1 MIELKSAKA
10 FFYKKFRLFE
20 ERILKMNIDR
30 NGTDTVVSR
39 TTDFLLSQT
48 LECGQCFHFIKKDE
62 EDYLISAKGRCLHVS
77 QNGDV
82 LTFYDTEP
90 EEYESVWK
98 HYFDLDNDYGQ
109 IKEALLEKDSTLKPA
124 IDDMWGVRILNQD
137 FFETLI
143 SFIISQNQQI
153 PRIKQIVAR
162 ISCNYGEKYN
172 AEMCGFPDAD
182 AILAAGEEGVKECKA
197 GFRAPYI
204 IDACSKYKDGTVCE
218 ERLRSEA
225 YDECISELKLIKGVG
240 DKVANCVALFSL
252 GRRNAFPVDVWI
264 RRIMESIYF
273 GRETAVSAI
282 QELAA
287 EKFGEYGGYAQQ
299 YLFCLA
305 RKRK

>member
-1 MIELKSAKA
+1 
-10 FFYKKFRLFE
+10 
-20 ERILKMNIDR
+20 MNIEIKGR
-30 NGTDTVVSR
+30 NTVVSGIK
-39 TTDFLLSQT
+39 DFLLSQT

-77 QNGDV
+77 QNCDA
-82 LTFYDTEP
+82 LTFYDTQP

-98 HYFDLDNDYGQ
+98 YYFDLDNDYGQ
-109 IKEALLEKDSTLKPA
+109 IKEALLEKDNTLKPA
-124 IDDMWGVRILNQD
+124 IEDMWGVRILNQD

-162 ISCNYGEKYN
+162 ISCNYGTKYN
-172 AEMCGFPDAD
+172 DEMCGFPSAD
-182 AILAAGEEGVKECKA
+182 AIILAGEEGIKECKA

-204 IDACSKYKDGTVCE
+204 IDACMKYNDGTVSE
-218 ERLRSEA
+218 ERLREEP
-225 YDECISELKLIKGVG
+225 YEECISELKQIKGVG

-264 RRIMESIYF
+264 KRIMESIYF
-273 GRETAVSAI
+273 GKETPIPAI

>member
-1 MIELKSAKA
+1 M
-10 FFYKKFRLFE
+10 
-20 ERILKMNIDR
+20 MNIDR
-30 NGTDTVVSR
+30 AGGNTIVNGIS
-39 TTDFLLSQT
+39 DFLLSQT
-48 LECGQCFHFIKKDE
+48 LECGQCFHFIKNNE
-62 EDYLISAKGRCLHVS
+62 EDYLISAMGRCLHVS
-77 QNGDV
+77 QEGDR

-90 EEYESVWK
+90 KEYEGVWK
-98 HYFDLDNDYGQ
+98 HYFDLDRDYGK
-109 IKEALLEKDSTLKPA
+109 IKEALLEKDDTLKPA

-162 ISCNYGEKYN
+162 ISCNYGKKYSDDIY
-172 AEMCGFPDAD
+172 GFPDAD
-182 AILAAGEEGVKECKA
+182 EILAAGEAGIKECKA

-204 IDACSKYKDGTVCE
+204 IDACNKYKDKTIQE
-218 ERLRSEA
+218 ERLRTED
-225 YDECISELKLIKGVG
+225 YTGCISELKLIKGVG

-252 GRRNAFPVDVWI
+252 ERRNAFPVDVWI
-264 RRIMESIYF
+264 KRIMENIYF
-273 GRETAVSAI
+273 GKETSIPAI

-305 RKRK
+305 RKQK